1 MDAVLKKLPIFRWHD
16 ASIYGSR
23 IDRIFA
29 AIVDLAPAGATS
41 MLDIGC
47 GDGNLAKLVA
57 GRLGIADLFG
67 VDVLVRPNRVIDVR
81 EYDGRHVPFESDRFD
96 LVTINDV
103 LHHAEDPQAVVS
115 EALRVLR
122 PGGALVIKD
131 HFRLGPISNAVLWAM
146 DVVGNYSPGVLVR
159 GKYLSPTEWV
169 DVVSRAGGTVDK
181 LLWPFKVHDL
191 PWRAVTKS
199 EYQFVMRVKKG
210 GAPQGAGGGQ

>member
-57 GRLGIADLFG
+57 NRLAIADLFG

-169 DVVSRAGGTVDK
+169 ASSGCRRG
-181 LLWPFKVHDL
+181 
-191 PWRAVTKS
+191 RS
-199 EYQFVMRVKKG
+199 
-210 GAPQGAGGGQ
+210 